1 MILSSDKSRCIDI
14 GHAIHMEVVEEG
26 RREGVWAYLFHDGK
40 GQAWFEKCKP
50 AVFKDGKLIERAGV
64 PYRRFSPALVEKM
77 RRHKDELRVY
87 ARWCEEDP
95 FTRSGVGGQVK
106 SRREIAAARCAALV
120 AGQVANTGVNKVAN
134 TPPPGVGSE
143 KAVISNAG
151 NGKGERTQLTN
162 EK

>member
-1 MILSSDKSRCIDI
+1 MISFSDKPRSKADWRAIDI

-87 ARWCEEDP
+87 ARWCE
-95 FTRSGVGGQVK
+95 
-106 SRREIAAARCAALV
+106 
-120 AGQVANTGVNKVAN
+120 N
-134 TPPPGVGSE
+134 TPAPVVGSE
-143 KAVISNAG
+143 KVVISNAG

>member
-1 MILSSDKSRCIDI
+1 MISFSDKPRSKADWRAIDI
-14 GHAIHMEVVEEG
+14 GHAIHVEVVEEG

-87 ARWCEEDP
+87 ARWCENNP
-95 FTRSGVGGQVK
+95 APV
-106 SRREIAAARCAALV
+106 
-120 AGQVANTGVNKVAN
+120 
-134 TPPPGVGSE
+134 VGSE
-143 KAVISNAG
+143 KVVISNAG